1 MRLVAK
7 IFLSVMAVFSV
18 AFLAAGYFLLSHSLE
33 ISVERELEFALRQYQ
48 FDKFS
53 VQADLIAN
61 EEEFQALL
69 EDENRNPE
77 WFLRELSRGMEEP
90 ICLIAEDGRVLYS
103 GSSAFDDLPFDG
115 LAGGETKYQV
125 VNEDGSCYI
134 LVGGRIAREEGD
146 LDFITKTDITPVIE
160 QQAVL
165 KRYFL
170 NCLLLAMAA
179 AMVLVFVIS
188 TLLTRPLAKM
198 AGAANRIADG
208 NYHERLAIRQK
219 GEVGELAESFN
230 RMTVAVEDKVR
241 ELEQEV
247 QRKEDFV
254 ANFAHELKTPMTSVI
269 GYADMLYQKDLPRS
283 EVKDAAWYIW
293 NEGMR
298 LEAMALKMMDLT
310 VLNHQEIPL
319 VDVPADEF
327 LQDAVSGLEPALQAE
342 GIRLTCRAQSGY
354 VKMDYDL
361 MKTVLLNLIDNARK
375 AESSQIVLAGVCSGA
390 DYCISVSDDGTG
402 IPGEELS
409 RITEAFYMVDKSR
422 SRKQH
427 GAGLG
432 LSLVSRIVEL
442 HQGELRIESTPGKG
456 TRVSV
461 ILPAYRELEEAPE
474 REEGRE
480 DG

>member
-18 AFLAAGYFLLSHSLE
+18 AFLFAGYFLLSHSLE
-33 ISVERELEFALRQYQ
+33 TSVQRELKFALRQYQ

-53 VQADLIAN
+53 VQSDLIAN
-61 EEEFQALL
+61 ENQFNSLM
-69 EDENRNPE
+69 ENDNRGPE
-77 WFLRELSRGMEEP
+77 SYLKELSQSVEEP
-90 ICLIAEDGRVLYS
+90 ICLRSEDGAVLYS
-103 GSSAFDDLPFDG
+103 GSSVFEDLPFED
-115 LAGGETKYQV
+115 LSEGETTYQV
-125 VNEDGSCYI
+125 VYEDGACYI
-134 LVGGRIAREEGD
+134 LVGGCIALSEYN
-146 LDFITKTDITPVIE
+146 LDFVTQTDITSVIE
-160 QQAVL
+160 QQNIL

-179 AMVLVFVIS
+179 AMALVLVIS
-188 TLLTRPLAKM
+188 VLLTRPLEKM
-198 AGAANRIADG
+198 AAAADRIAG
-208 NYHERLAIRQK
+208 GSYHERLDIRQR
-219 GEVGELAESFN
+219 GEVGDLAKSFN
-230 RMTVAVEDKVR
+230 RMAAAVEDKVI
-241 ELEQEV
+241 ELKDEV

-269 GYADMLYQKDLPRS
+269 GYADMLYQKDLSRT

-319 VDVPADEF
+319 VDIPADEF
-327 LQDAVSGLEPALQAE
+327 LEDAVHGLETALQAE
-342 GIRLTCRAQSGY
+342 GIVLEFRGDAAYIQ
-354 VKMDYDL
+354 VDYDL

-375 AESSQIVLAGVCSGA
+375 ADSSRIFLEGSRK
-390 DYCISVSDDGTG
+390 DREYHITVSDDGKG
-402 IPGEELS
+402 IPEEEIS

-432 LSLVSRIVEL
+432 LSLVSRVVEL
-442 HQGELRIESTPGKG
+442 HHGKLLIESVLGEG
-456 TRVSV
+456 TTVRV
-461 ILPAYRELEEAPE
+461 ILPCCDRQDELSEKGE
-474 REEGRE
+474 RL
-480 DG
+480 